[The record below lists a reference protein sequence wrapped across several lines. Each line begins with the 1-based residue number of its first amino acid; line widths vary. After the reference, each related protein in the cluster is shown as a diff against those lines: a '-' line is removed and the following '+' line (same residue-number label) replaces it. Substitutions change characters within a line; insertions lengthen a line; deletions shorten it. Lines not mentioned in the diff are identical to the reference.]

1 MEEAPPPPAHTRLA
15 VPLKYLAG
23 ILSGACRGEC
33 SHSRTRHALPPH
45 LP

>member
-1 MEEAPPPPAHTRLA
+1 MEEVPPPPAHTRLA

-33 SHSRTRHALPPH
+33 SHSRTRHALPQH